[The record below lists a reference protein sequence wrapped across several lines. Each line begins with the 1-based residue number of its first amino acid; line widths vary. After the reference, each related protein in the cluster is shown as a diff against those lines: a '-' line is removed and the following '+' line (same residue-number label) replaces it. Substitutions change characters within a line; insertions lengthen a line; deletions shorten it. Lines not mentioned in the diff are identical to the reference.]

1 MKIFIPLICYNHMCF
16 TEYMVSILKLVSF
29 AKDEGID
36 CSFYPIFFDPSIGR
50 ARNAAIAKFLQD
62 KDNTH
67 LLFIDS
73 DTVFEPEDVLKLI
86 QSDKDVIGGSY
97 PKKYIVWDR
106 LKEDINAEKVDFTTG
121 GNISV
126 TEDNFLSVD
135 YIPTGFLLIKRKVI
149 SDIINKHPNIKYTN
163 QVDGYGI
170 GEEHY
175 DLYTVGI
182 NEKGTFNSG
191 NWRFCSL
198 WTEMGGKLL
207 VHPEVNVGHIGWY
220 EYRGNLMNHLINL
233 KK

>member
-16 TEYMVSILKLVSF
+16 TEYMVSILKLVSV
-29 AKDEGID
+29 AKDKGLDI
-36 CSFYPIFFDPSIGR
+36 SFYPIFFDPSIGR

-62 KDNTH
+62 QDNTH

-73 DTVFEPEDVLKLI
+73 DTVFEPEDVFKLI
-86 QSDKDVIGGSY
+86 ESNKDVIGGSY

-106 LKEDINAEKVDFTTG
+106 LKENPDAERVDFTINGDVSITK
-121 GNISV
+121 
-126 TEDNFLSVD
+126 DNFLNVN
-135 YIPTGFLLIKRKVI
+135 YVPTGFLLIKREVI
-149 SDIINKHPNIKYTN
+149 SKIIDNHPNIKYIN

-182 NEKGTFNSG
+182 NDKGTFDSG

-198 WTEMGGKLL
+198 WVEMGGELL
-207 VHPEVNVGHIGWY
+207 VHPEINVGHIGWQ